1 MMISV
6 RIRLLQ
12 KRGPVSYY
20 PRTSLTNSTE
30 TVSWTTSTAVSSSP
44 RSGQFEYLCRCWC
57 SPGDVFQFFPSREA
71 GCLLLN
77 ILGIETPPAWRT
89 GSKKTLINCNNS
101 FYHTKPLTAETT
113 IMSVSGGCV
122 RRTDLLSE
130 RSGLTFLSQCFVLT
144 CKTVQND
151 LRIC

>member
-12 KRGPVSYY
+12 KRGSVSYY
-20 PRTSLTNSTE
+20 LRTSLTNSTR
-30 TVSWTTSTAVSSSP
+30 TVSCSRTAVSSSP
-44 RSGQFEYLCRCWC
+44 RSGQFGYLCRCWC

-101 FYHTKPLTAETT
+101 FYRTKSLTAETT
-113 IMSVSGGCV
+113 IMSVSCLGRLCQFISDG
-122 RRTDLLSE
+122 
-130 RSGLTFLSQCFVLT
+130 
-144 CKTVQND
+144 
-151 LRIC
+151 RICCQRDPAWQFYLSALF